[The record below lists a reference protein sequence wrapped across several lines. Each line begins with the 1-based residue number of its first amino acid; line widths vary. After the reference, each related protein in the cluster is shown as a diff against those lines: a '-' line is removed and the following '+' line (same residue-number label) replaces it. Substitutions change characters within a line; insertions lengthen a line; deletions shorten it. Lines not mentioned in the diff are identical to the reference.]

1 MKDTQGR
8 VSKNADRFQE
18 TLNKWLS
25 VYLKKDTEGAASDI
39 MSKIG
44 RGIIGFFCA
53 WLFSAAPAYGGT
65 LPYGTAF
72 TCGSEKSFYF
82 VLAGSL
88 LGYYIGHDSGIY
100 MISLVLTALLRILV
114 CYVLEGKNGT
124 RFGEPIPLRMA
135 IGASGGF
142 VIGIYRIFNGG
153 FKEAQLYEA
162 FFLIVFI
169 PIATYMFASAVPS
182 HSMRLAMMAHW
193 PSGRRVS
200 HGSRRL

>member
-82 VLAGSL
+82 VLAG
-88 LGYYIGHDSGIY
+88 
-100 MISLVLTALLRILV
+100 
-114 CYVLEGKNGT
+114 
-124 RFGEPIPLRMA
+124 
-135 IGASGGF
+135 
-142 VIGIYRIFNGG
+142 
-153 FKEAQLYEA
+153 
-162 FFLIVFI
+162 
-169 PIATYMFASAVPS
+169 
-182 HSMRLAMMAHW
+182 
-193 PSGRRVS
+193 
-200 HGSRRL
+200 